1 MMIPCNPQHKKY
13 ILRQI
18 RMKQQEK
25 KTHNTDRNSHYM
37 IGMQCVKKVKKKLEI
52 YIRLF
57 GIVQTLF

>member
-1 MMIPCNPQHKKY
+1 
-13 ILRQI
+13 
-18 RMKQQEK
+18 MKQQEK